1 MLIMKRRDHSRN
13 YGKSRRETDE
23 EFRNRNKGSRR
34 PKPRARPSKPAD
46 YDIRPHRDGG
56 SSYIG
61 KVGKGL
67 REGGRALA
75 RAFSGSNRS
84 SRPAERGR
92 TKYRAPHP
100 EPRDSP
106 SPPPRRASSPPPR
119 RASSPPPRRASS
131 PPPRETPSPP
141 PTKDDD
147 DDDSAYVSD
156 HDETFGWLKES
167 NIVLR
172 M

>member
-1 MLIMKRRDHSRN
+1 MFNMSNH
-13 YGKSRRETDE
+13 GKSRPETHD
-23 EFRNRNKGSRR
+23 EFRKRNEGSRR

-46 YDIRPHRDGG
+46 YDIRPHRDGE
-56 SSYIG
+56 S
-61 KVGKGL
+61 KVQHRIHGL
-67 REGGRALA
+67 TKLYDRIVGNPVPK
-75 RAFSGSNRS
+75 STV
-84 SRPAERGR
+84 RGR

-106 SPPPRRASSPPPR
+106 SPPPRRT
-119 RASSPPPRRASS
+119 SSPPPRRASS
-131 PPPRETPSPP
+131 PPPRETPSPS

-147 DDDSAYVSD
+147 DNAYIPDPLDDP
-156 HDETFGWLKES
+156 FGLKES